1 MTPFGPVIVTPDEV
15 DPAAGLAMSCEVD
28 GEIRQSGTTADMVF
42 TPAQL
47 LSYLSTF
54 MTLEPG
60 DVILTGTPAGV
71 GLSYHPR
78 RWLKPGQTLVTRIEG
93 IGKLVNTCSQPQ

>member
-1 MTPFGPVIVTPDEV
+1 VVQNGQAVATTCAPVPMASE
-15 DPAAGLAMSCEVD
+15 PPPPLLM
-28 GEIRQSGTTADMVF
+28 F